1 MIPGVR
7 VNTESQFKRQDLKR
21 VAGDSA
27 REVQIQAAFIPGLG
41 NPQFAGELRSP
52 QPMEEQKCSD
62 KWTPPGANLFVA
74 IESLGSLYT

>member
-1 MIPGVR
+1 MR
-7 VNTESQFKRQDLKR
+7 VNTESQFKRQDLKL
-21 VAGDSA
+21 VAGGSG
-27 REVQIQAAFIPGLG
+27 REVQIQAFIPGLR